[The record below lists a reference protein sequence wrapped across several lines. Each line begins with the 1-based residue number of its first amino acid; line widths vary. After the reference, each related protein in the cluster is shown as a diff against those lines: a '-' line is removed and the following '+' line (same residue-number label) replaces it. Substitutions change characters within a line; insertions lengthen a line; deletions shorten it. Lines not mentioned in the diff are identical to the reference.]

1 MRRRANSSDQNG
13 MPEEWDGDFSENLD
27 ENILPSNL
35 PTNSDE
41 TDFDLYYE
49 LDESAS
55 QASDSPFSSEHPS
68 EEGLW
73 FGQEQTESVWWTEL
87 EQVYVI
93 GFVDADD
100 QPLGLYANRA
110 EIDGSWWDV
119 IVGWEGLEDA
129 ERHSGL
135 VEATMEAEVGIVLQV
150 VEPTALQTAASNA
163 EPQRGEACGDPS
175 QSHNAGRPA
184 VTPARATTRGGLR

>member
-1 MRRRANSSDQNG
+1 
-13 MPEEWDGDFSENLD
+13 MPDEWDGNFSENLD
-27 ENILPSNL
+27 EDILPSNL

-41 TDFDLYYE
+41 TDLNSYQE
-49 LDESAS
+49 LGQTAS
-55 QASDSPFSSEHPS
+55 QASDSTSKHPS

-73 FGQEQTESVWWTEL
+73 FGEEHPGSVWWTEL

-119 IVGWEGLEDA
+119 IVGWEALEDA

-135 VEATMEAEVGIVLQV
+135 VEATIEAEVGIVLQV
-150 VEPTALQTAASNA
+150 VEPAALQTAASNA
-163 EPQRGEACGDPS
+163 GMGCSIQREGALFMPPQRMEGTTDDAREQLEQIFGEGND
-175 QSHNAGRPA
+175 
-184 VTPARATTRGGLR
+184 